1 MSKLQEK
8 LEKHEFVV
16 TSEIGPPKGTNIEP
30 LLHEVEEM
38 KNRVTAINVTDN
50 QSSVMRYGS
59 LATCRFLKE
68 RGVEAVYQ
76 LVTRDRNRIALQSD
90 LLSAYSLGVE
100 NVLCLTG
107 DHPFA
112 GDHPEAM
119 PVYDLDSV
127 QLIKVAKGLMEGKDM
142 MGNQLDGTP
151 KFFLGGVVNPGA
163 DPIEPHIIRMEKKVE
178 AGVQFF
184 QTQPVYEVDKFARFL
199 EKVKHIK
206 APILA
211 GIVLLKSAG
220 MAKFMNENV
229 AGVFVPQDLIDEMKA
244 ASKEDRPKKSIEIAV
259 RLIKELKSLCPGVH
273 IMPLGW
279 DKYVP
284 EILDGAGL

>member
-30 LLHEVEEM
+30 LLHEVEEI
-38 KNRVTAINVTDN
+38 KDRVTAINVTDN
-50 QSSVMRYGS
+50 QSSVMRFGS

-68 RGVEAVYQ
+68 RGVESVYQ

-119 PVYDLDSV
+119 PVYDIDSV
-127 QLIKVAKGLMEGKDM
+127 QLIKVAQGLTEGKDM
-142 MGNQLDGTP
+142 MGNQLDGAP

-178 AGVQFF
+178 AGARFF
-184 QTQPVYEVDKFARFL
+184 QTQPVYEVDKFARFM
-199 EKVKHIK
+199 EQTKHIK

-229 AGVFVPQDLIDEMKA
+229 AGVFVPQNLIDEMKA

-259 RLIKELKSLCPGVH
+259 RLIKKMKSLCPGVH

-284 EILDGAGL
+284 AILDGAGL

>member
-50 QSSVMRYGS
+50 QSSVMRFGS

>member
-30 LLHEVEEM
+30 LLHEVEEI
-38 KNRVTAINVTDN
+38 KDRVTAINVTDN
-50 QSSVMRYGS
+50 QSSVMRFGS

-68 RGVEAVYQ
+68 RGVESVYQ

-119 PVYDLDSV
+119 PVYDIDSV
-127 QLIKVAKGLMEGKDM
+127 QLIKVAQGLTEGKDM
-142 MGNQLDGTP
+142 MGNQLDGAP

-178 AGVQFF
+178 AGARFF
-184 QTQPVYEVDKFARFL
+184 QTQPVYEVDKFARFM
-199 EKVKHIK
+199 EQTKHIK

-229 AGVFVPQDLIDEMKA
+229 AGVFVPQNLIDEMKA

-259 RLIKELKSLCPGVH
+259 RLIKKLKSLCPGVH

-284 EILDGAGL
+284 AILDGAGL